1 MATAMEFVR
10 IILEYFGWEGDEIEV
25 SYVLSSD
32 STCLLFV
39 CSIRVFK
46 LNSLN
51 FKPLCFESQVL
62 FYGGRRFR
70 DRRRSI
76 VRRIGRELAR
86 YQFSLFTKRSIIR
99 EIGSRLPLKPCKRP
113 YFEVN

>member
-1 MATAMEFVR
+1 MGRRRDRSKFMLYVVIFPLVGSRFKFRCIYKFTAFK
-10 IILEYFGWEGDEIEV
+10 
-25 SYVLSSD
+25 SLS
-32 STCLLFV
+32 
-39 CSIRVFK
+39 
-46 LNSLN
+46 
-51 FKPLCFESQVL
+51 FESQVL

-70 DRRRSI
+70 DGRRSI